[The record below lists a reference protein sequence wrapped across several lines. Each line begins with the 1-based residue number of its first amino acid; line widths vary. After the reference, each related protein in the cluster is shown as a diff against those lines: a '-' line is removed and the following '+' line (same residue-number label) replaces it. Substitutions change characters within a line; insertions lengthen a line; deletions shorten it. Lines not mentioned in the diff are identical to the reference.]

1 MIIKDS
7 DRETHLERWLE
18 IRRNGLT
25 ATEVGQIASGK
36 ASVAEIVER
45 KQRGYTVPSNP
56 FMEWGNIMEPHI
68 LAWLRMK
75 MDNIPVDANSHI
87 VEWDEDPFCLSTPD
101 GFMEGAVVECKT
113 TGHHWEPLQDDSL
126 PMVERFK
133 ACKILHY
140 FYQCQWQMLTCDL
153 DECVFA
159 WNVRE
164 LAPLVEYRL
173 VDDGERRVRKFFIGG
188 EEVDDPKRL
197 FTPGEFY
204 YITIERDAEVCERLF
219 DIMLEVKNFDESL
232 PPIIPV
238 KAITFM
244 RMAKR
249 YEARAKE
256 LRAEAMEIVS
266 PLIKPG
272 EKVSGGWGSV
282 SCSERK
288 TTRVDTNKLKFEHPD
303 LFSKYSS
310 ESTSTQ
316 IRFTL
321 KEED

>member
-204 YITIERDAEVCERLF
+204 YITIERDAEACDLLLSIR
-219 DIMLEVKNFDESL
+219 DEVKHYDESARQL
-232 PPIIPV
+232 VFDDAADMMRLARKFESIA
-238 KAITFM
+238 KCCRANAIELVTPL
-244 RMAKR
+244 
-249 YEARAKE
+249 
-256 LRAEAMEIVS
+256 LRA
-266 PLIKPG
+266 G
-272 EKVSGGWGSV
+272 EKVSGEWGSV

-288 TTRVDTNKLKFEHPD
+288 TTRFDTNKLKFEHPD

-321 KEED
+321 KED